1 MLVFVD
7 FRIFHFICRIMST
20 NVVYPVALATNG
32 EYRLSCLVLGCDSRD
47 GFVGLYIN
55 ILHYLSLTHRE

>member
-7 FRIFHFICRIMST
+7 FRIFHFIYRIMST
-20 NVVYPVALATNG
+20 NVVYPVALTTNG
-32 EYRLSCLVLGCDSRD
+32 EYRLSCLVLGCDSRG

-55 ILHYLSLTHRE
+55 IYIIYC